1 MEKTFGNAEYNHNC
15 VRHYVVIFKMLK
27 VKDNKVSNINS
38 HWIFNRNTTRL
49 AGYFWWKDTWTSCL
63 KIVNVVNYYCTSVSY
78 SPLLTKNKLI
88 KFNRDQIMNKRFV
101 QEKIVNIVITVL
113 ALSASG
119 YLKKKKL
126 ITYMNVIVSR
136 PLEDT
141 VI

>member
-1 MEKTFGNAEYNHNC
+1 
-15 VRHYVVIFKMLK
+15 
-27 VKDNKVSNINS
+27 
-38 HWIFNRNTTRL
+38 
-49 AGYFWWKDTWTSCL
+49 
-63 KIVNVVNYYCTSVSY
+63 
-78 SPLLTKNKLI
+78 
-88 KFNRDQIMNKRFV
+88 MNKRFV

-136 PLEDT
+136 PLADT